1 MVKFWKKAKQP
12 KINPQ
17 LASDLL
23 EKANDEVEKL
33 NPINIL
39 LVGKTGSGKS
49 TLINALFRE
58 NIASTG
64 IGLPVTEDIQK
75 LTKQGVPLN
84 LYDSRGLELN
94 EQAQKESLSSLIKLI
109 DQQSKKGPR
118 EAIHIVYYCINANM
132 GRIEPQEIAII
143 EALAKE
149 LPVIILLTQAIGN
162 NAEEFQTFLAQSD
175 LSIKAVHPVLAKDF
189 ELSANNSIKAF
200 GLRQVI
206 ETTLKLIPKEAETA
220 FINAQQVD
228 VATKVE
234 SARRWARRYIKSAFG
249 VGFTPIPIAD
259 ATLLVPMQ
267 ITMLAHLTSIFGL
280 SLDKAQIISIIAG
293 IGGTSGVTIVGKYL
307 AGSLLKVIPGI
318 GTVGGG
324 LISGSIAS
332 SLTVTLA
339 YSYIEVLKLILKAEQ
354 TGKDL
359 PLKDLQKAMNNNF
372 KEQLALVQNN
382 LPDSM
387 RKKIVPEWFSYF
399 LEKN

>member
-1 MVKFWKKAKQP
+1 MVKFWKKSKQP

-387 RKKIVPEWFSYF
+387 LSLIHI
-399 LEKN
+399 

>member
-1 MVKFWKKAKQP
+1 MVKFWKKSKQP